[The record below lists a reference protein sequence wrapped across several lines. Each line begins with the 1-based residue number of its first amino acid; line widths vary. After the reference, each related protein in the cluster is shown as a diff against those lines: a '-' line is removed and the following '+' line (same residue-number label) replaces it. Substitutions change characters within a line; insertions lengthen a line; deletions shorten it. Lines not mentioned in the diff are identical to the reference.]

1 MSHALRYPPP
11 PKAGA
16 DGRGYLAR
24 TYYTEIE
31 YVLPGAVMQ
40 PVWSSVKRQDGSVDF
55 GLSYHR
61 AFYSPDYDDYHD
73 IYIQRCGS
81 LSLFC
86 FCIFS
91 H

>member
-1 MSHALRYPPP
+1 MLYPAGKRFKAPDQAKTSPPP

-24 TYYTEIE
+24 TYYAEIE

-40 PVWSSVKRQDGSVDF
+40 PVWSSVEHPDGSVDF

-73 IYIQRCGS
+73 IYIQR
-81 LSLFC
+81 
-86 FCIFS
+86 
-91 H
+91 